1 MVPLWDTF
9 VFPTKT
15 DRRGDSRDGSIMTP
29 NWKIM
34 HCTLRGIGQTS
45 FKTKKTRDSLQSHP
59 FKKKYII
66 LLQQKNNNL
75 RLEANTCGII
85 GLRATLR

>member
-9 VFPTKT
+9 VFPTKN
-15 DRRGDSRDGSIMTP
+15 DRRGDNHDGSIATP

-45 FKTKKTRDSLQSHP
+45 LKTKEREREPPVPP
-59 FKKKYII
+59 FLKKYII